1 MKKSVFQTLLSNPT
15 GGLPLGPV
23 VEPDHAGALV
33 TGNSHE
39 MLKNGNFNTV
49 PIFIGDTS
57 LEARTAD
64 GVSST

>member
-1 MKKSVFQTLLSNPT
+1 MGNPT

-23 VEPDHAGALV
+23 VEEDQIGAIV
-33 TGNSHE
+33 TGYSRKKLIE
-39 MLKNGNFNTV
+39 GKFNTV

-57 LEARTAD
+57 LEARTLD